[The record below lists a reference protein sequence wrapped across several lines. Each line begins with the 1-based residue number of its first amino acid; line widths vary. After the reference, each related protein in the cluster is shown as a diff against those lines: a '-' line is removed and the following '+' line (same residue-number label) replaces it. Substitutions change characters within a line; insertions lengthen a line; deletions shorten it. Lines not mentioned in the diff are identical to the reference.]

1 METKTSKKPA
11 RFKSLPKKVQPILG
25 QIDFGIFAFR
35 LTVDGVGFFFFFLVG
50 EDKAPFPLDSTE
62 KEKLFPTD
70 REKEKDRLL
79 PASIWQKSRH

>member
-1 METKTSKKPA
+1 ME
-11 RFKSLPKKVQPILG
+11 

-35 LTVDGVGFFFFFLVG
+35 LTVDGVGFFFFLVG